1 MKYSL
6 YKEVIPEYS
15 ALEQVLYNRG
25 IPKEKQE
32 EWYNAETLYDWT
44 CLGIDLMEQ
53 ACAELMNTIDSNEN
67 VCVIVDPDAD
77 GYTSAAILINYLF
90 KRFEDWAIE
99 HLSYVMHSG
108 KQHGF
113 ADVMDEI
120 LSMNPQ
126 LVIAPDS
133 GSNDIE
139 QHKILREKGITS
151 ICLDHHDYDIS
162 YNETSPCIIVNIQGI
177 PQYPNKSLTGAG
189 VTYKF
194 ISAFEDLYVYGN
206 QPTEFLDL
214 CAVGNAGDMADLREP
229 EIRALMNIG
238 LKELKNPFLF
248 QMASN
253 NDYSIQKMNGLNY
266 YSVAFY
272 IVPFINAVVRSG
284 TMEEK
289 IAVFSGMITHTAFD
303 KIETSKRGHKGELVP
318 QYKESVLIAER
329 VKRRQTKLQDEAMA
343 HFDKRIKDEN
353 LLDNKILLLLCKPG
367 EVDRNIAGLI
377 ANKLQAKYQKPTA
390 ILTLGE
396 DGNYSGSM
404 RNYSLSERKD
414 LKQDLIDTREIV
426 FCQGH
431 ASAAGLSISADN
443 IDNFLKVF
451 NAEYADVEQV
461 PTYHVDYIWNK
472 NTIDAEKI
480 LDIGYF
486 TIYGQEIPESKVV
499 IEDICLD
506 SSMVT
511 LMGVDKGRPTLKIR
525 IGNVDVI
532 KFKSN
537 EEEYEKFCQEDMV
550 LTAVCKCQ
558 VNEWNGNISPQLI
571 IEDYELREEMVF

>member
-6 YKEVIPEYS
+6 YKEVIPKYS

-25 IPKEKQE
+25 IPRDKQE
-32 EWYNAETLYDWT
+32 EWYNADSMYDWT
-44 CLGIDLMEQ
+44 LLGIDKVDS
-53 ACAELMNTIDSNEN
+53 ACAELVNTIEAEKN
-67 VCVIVDPDAD
+67 VAIIVDADAD
-77 GYTSAAILINYLF
+77 GFTSSAILINYLY
-90 KRFEDWAIE
+90 KRFEDWASE
-99 HLSYVMHSG
+99 HLFYVMHSG

-113 ADVMDEI
+113 SDVMSEI
-120 LSMNPQ
+120 IALNPS
-126 LVIAPDS
+126 LVIAPDA

-139 QHKILREKGITS
+139 QHKKLAELGICS

-162 YNETSPCIIVNIQGI
+162 YNEISPSIIINIQGI
-177 PQYPNKSLTGAG
+177 PEYPNKSLTGAG

-194 ISAFEDLYVYGN
+194 ISAFEDLYIHGN
-206 QPTEFLDL
+206 QPDEFLDL

-229 EIRALMNIG
+229 EIRALMNLG
-238 LKELKNPFLF
+238 LQELRNPFLF

-272 IVPFINAVVRSG
+272 IVPFINAVIRSG

-289 IAVFSGMITHTAFD
+289 DTVFKGMLTHTAFE
-303 KIETSKRGHKGELVP
+303 KVESSKRGHKGELVP
-318 QYKESVLIAER
+318 QYKESVLVAER

-343 HFDKRIKDEN
+343 HFEKRIIDEN
-353 LLDNKILLLLCKPG
+353 LLDNKILLLLCQSG

-396 DGNYSGSM
+396 DGIYSGSM
-404 RNYSLSERKD
+404 RNYSLSERQD
-414 LKQDLIDTREIV
+414 LKQDLIDTNEIV

-431 ASAAGLSISADN
+431 SSAAGLGIESN
-443 IDNFLKVF
+443 KIDSFIEAF
-451 NAEYADVEQV
+451 NQEYKDVDQIAC
-461 PTYHVDYIWNK
+461 YHVDYIWNK

-486 TIYGQEIPESKVV
+486 TIYGQGIPESKVV

-506 SSMVT
+506 SSMIT
-511 LMGVDKGRPTLKIR
+511 LMGVDKNRPTLKIR

-532 KFKSN
+532 KFKSSH
-537 EEEYEKFCQEDMV
+537 EEYEQFCKEDMV
-550 LTAVCKCQ
+550 LTAICKCQ
-558 VNEWNGNISPQLI
+558 VNEYLGNVSPQLI
-571 IEDYELREEMVF
+571 IEDFELREEMIF

>member
-25 IPKEKQE
+25 IPREKQE

-44 CLGIDLMEQ
+44 YLGIDLMEE
-53 ACAELMNTIDSNEN
+53 ACAELMNTIDSNGN

-113 ADVMDEI
+113 VDVMDEI

-139 QHKILREKGITS
+139 QHKILREEGIAS
-151 ICLDHHDYDIS
+151 ICLDHHDYDTS

-177 PQYPNKSLTGAG
+177 PDYPNKSLTGAG
-189 VTYKF
+189 VTFKF
-194 ISAFEDLYVYGN
+194 ISAFEDLYVHGN
-206 QPTEFLDL
+206 HPDEFLDL

-353 LLDNKILLLLCKPG
+353 LLDNKILLLLCEPG

-404 RNYSLSERKD
+404 RNYSLSERND
-414 LKQDLIDTREIV
+414 LKQDLINTNEIV

-431 ASAAGLSISADN
+431 ASAAGLSIAAN
-443 IDNFLKVF
+443 NVDNFLKAF
-451 NAEYADVEQV
+451 NAEYADVEQI

>member
-25 IPKEKQE
+25 IPREKQE

-44 CLGIDLMEQ
+44 CLGVDLMEE
-53 ACAELMNTIDSNEN
+53 ACAELMNAIDGDGN
-67 VCVIVDPDAD
+67 VCIIVDPDAD

-113 ADVMDEI
+113 TDVMDEI

-139 QHKILREKGITS
+139 QHKILREKGIAS

-194 ISAFEDLYVYGN
+194 ICAFEDLYVHGN
-206 QPTEFLDL
+206 QPDEFLDL

-289 IAVFSGMITHTAFD
+289 DTVFKGMLTHTAFE
-303 KIETSKRGHKGELVP
+303 KVESSKRGHKGELVP
-318 QYKESVLIAER
+318 QYKESVLVAER

-377 ANKLQAKYQKPTA
+377 CNKLQAKYQKPTA

-404 RNYSLSERKD
+404 RNYSLSERND
-414 LKQDLIDTREIV
+414 LKQDLINTNEII

-431 ASAAGLSISADN
+431 ASAAGLSIAANN
-443 IDNFLKVF
+443 IDNFLKAF
-451 NAEYADVEQV
+451 NAEYADVEQI

>member
-25 IPKEKQE
+25 IPREKQE

-44 CLGIDLMEQ
+44 YLGIDLMEE
-53 ACAELMNTIDSNEN
+53 ACAELMNTIDNNGN

-90 KRFEDWAIE
+90 KRFEDWAIK
-99 HLSYVMHSG
+99 HLTYVMHSG

-113 ADVMDEI
+113 TDVMNEI

-139 QHKILREKGITS
+139 QHKILREEGIAS
-151 ICLDHHDYDIS
+151 ICLDHHDYDTS

-177 PQYPNKSLTGAG
+177 PDYPNKSLTGAG
-189 VTYKF
+189 VTFKF
-194 ISAFEDLYVYGN
+194 ISAFEDLYVHGN
-206 QPTEFLDL
+206 QPDEFLDL

-353 LLDNKILLLLCKPG
+353 LLDNKILLLLCEPG

-404 RNYSLSERKD
+404 RNYSLSERND
-414 LKQDLIDTREIV
+414 LKQDLIDTNEIV
-426 FCQGH
+426 FCQG
-431 ASAAGLSISADN
+431 
-443 IDNFLKVF
+443 
-451 NAEYADVEQV
+451 Q
-461 PTYHVDYIWNK
+461 
-472 NTIDAEKI
+472 
-480 LDIGYF
+480 
-486 TIYGQEIPESKVV
+486 
-499 IEDICLD
+499 
-506 SSMVT
+506 
-511 LMGVDKGRPTLKIR
+511 
-525 IGNVDVI
+525 
-532 KFKSN
+532 
-537 EEEYEKFCQEDMV
+537 
-550 LTAVCKCQ
+550 
-558 VNEWNGNISPQLI
+558 
-571 IEDYELREEMVF
+571 

>member
-25 IPKEKQE
+25 IPREKQE

-44 CLGIDLMEQ
+44 CLGIDLIEE
-53 ACAELMNTIDSNEN
+53 ACAELMNIIDSNGN

-139 QHKILREKGITS
+139 QHKLLRENGIAS

-162 YNETSPCIIVNIQGI
+162 FNETSPCIIVNIQGI
-177 PQYPNKSLTGAG
+177 PRYPNKSLTGAG
-189 VTYKF
+189 VTFKF
-194 ISAFEDLYVYGN
+194 ISAFEDLYVHDN
-206 QPTEFLDL
+206 QPDEFLDL

-289 IAVFSGMITHTAFD
+289 IAVFSGMITYTAFE

-318 QYKESVLIAER
+318 RYKESVLIAER

-343 HFDKRIKDEN
+343 HFEKRINDEN
-353 LLDNKILLLLCKPG
+353 LLDNKILLLLCEPG

-396 DGNYSGSM
+396 DGNYNGSM
-404 RNYSLSERKD
+404 RNYSLSERND
-414 LKQDLIDTREIV
+414 LKQDLINTNEII
-426 FCQGH
+426 FCQG
-431 ASAAGLSISADN
+431 
-443 IDNFLKVF
+443 
-451 NAEYADVEQV
+451 Q
-461 PTYHVDYIWNK
+461 
-472 NTIDAEKI
+472 
-480 LDIGYF
+480 
-486 TIYGQEIPESKVV
+486 
-499 IEDICLD
+499 
-506 SSMVT
+506 
-511 LMGVDKGRPTLKIR
+511 
-525 IGNVDVI
+525 
-532 KFKSN
+532 
-537 EEEYEKFCQEDMV
+537 
-550 LTAVCKCQ
+550 
-558 VNEWNGNISPQLI
+558 
-571 IEDYELREEMVF
+571 